1 MNIEF
6 TSFVSGGDST
16 SKRDEKSKKHK
27 FLDITFVNQFFS
39 ESTKKSLNK
48 IRSEFSAIPS
58 RQSIGVAVK
67 KTQVGEKHRR
77 LQNTT
82 M

>member
-1 MNIEF
+1 MMNIRF

-58 RQSIGVAVK
+58 RQSVS
-67 KTQVGEKHRR
+67 R
-77 LQNTT
+77 
-82 M
+82 

>member
-1 MNIEF
+1 MIEFSVEIMNIEF

-58 RQSIGVAVK
+58 RQSVS
-67 KTQVGEKHRR
+67 R
-77 LQNTT
+77 
-82 M
+82 